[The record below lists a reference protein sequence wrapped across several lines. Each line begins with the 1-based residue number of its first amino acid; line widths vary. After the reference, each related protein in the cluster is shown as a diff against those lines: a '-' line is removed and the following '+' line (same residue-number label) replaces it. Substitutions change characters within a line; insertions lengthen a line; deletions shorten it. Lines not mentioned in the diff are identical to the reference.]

1 MSPNLS
7 SALLKEFAKELAL
20 LGTWKP
26 PMSHLLV
33 NSDTRIMREPAMV
46 ITAQSTERMV
56 TMMVHI
62 VSAQI

>member
-7 SALLKEFAKELAL
+7 NALLKELVKELAL
-20 LGTWKP
+20 VGTWKP

-33 NSDTRIMREPAMV
+33 NRETSIIREPAMV

-62 VSAQI
+62 VSAPI